1 MTSKIQVP
9 DHIAKEIEAE
19 KAQAIQEES
28 TEEVTAEIP
37 YVSQE
42 ARVLDPTLLDKSIL
56 ERMPQPTGWRI
67 LVLPHRGQG
76 KTKGGVLLSD
86 KTVEETQIAT
96 NVGLVL
102 SIGPDA
108 YNDKERFPNGPWC
121 KEKDWV
127 IFARYAGSRLNIEG
141 GELRILNDD
150 EILGTTDDPES
161 ILSPITH

>member
-1 MTSKIQVP
+1 MNTLILPKHVAERRIKQVEKEKKEKNIPEASKLP
-9 DHIAKEIEAE
+9 K
-19 KAQAIQEES
+19 
-28 TEEVTAEIP
+28 
-37 YVSQE
+37 
-42 ARVLDPTLLDKSIL
+42 
-56 ERMPQPTGWRI
+56 PTGWRI

-76 KTKGGVLLSD
+76 KTKGGVILSD
-86 KTVEETQIAT
+86 KTVEEAQVAT
-96 NVGLVL
+96 NLGLVL
-102 SIGPDA
+102 AIGPDA

-127 IFARYAGSRLNIEG
+127 IFARYAGARLNIEG

>member
-1 MTSKIQVP
+1 MNLILPKHVADRRVKQLE
-9 DHIAKEIEAE
+9 KEKKKKE
-19 KAQAIQEES
+19 
-28 TEEVTAEIP
+28 EIP
-37 YVSQE
+37 E
-42 ARVLDPTLLDKSIL
+42 ASKLPV
-56 ERMPQPTGWRI
+56 PTGWRI
-67 LVLPHRGQG
+67 LVLPHRGKG

-102 SIGPDA
+102 SVGPDA

-161 ILSPITH
+161 ILSPVTH

>member
-1 MTSKIQVP
+1 MNTLILPKHVAERRIKQVEKEKKENNIPEASKLP
-9 DHIAKEIEAE
+9 K
-19 KAQAIQEES
+19 
-28 TEEVTAEIP
+28 
-37 YVSQE
+37 
-42 ARVLDPTLLDKSIL
+42 
-56 ERMPQPTGWRI
+56 PTGWRI

-86 KTVEETQIAT
+86 QTVEETQVAT

-102 SIGPDA
+102 EIGPDA
-108 YNDKERFPNGPWC
+108 YSDKERFPNGAWC
-121 KEKDWV
+121 KKKDWV

-161 ILSPITH
+161 ILSPVTH

>member
-1 MTSKIQVP
+1 MNLILPKHVADRRVKQLE
-9 DHIAKEIEAE
+9 KEKKKKE
-19 KAQAIQEES
+19 
-28 TEEVTAEIP
+28 EIP
-37 YVSQE
+37 E
-42 ARVLDPTLLDKSIL
+42 ASKLPV
-56 ERMPQPTGWRI
+56 PTGWRI
-67 LVLPHRGQG
+67 LVLPHRGKG

-102 SIGPDA
+102 EVGPDA

-121 KEKDWV
+121 KKKDWV

-161 ILSPITH
+161 ILSPVTH

>member
-1 MTSKIQVP
+1 MSLILPKHVADRRVKQLE
-9 DHIAKEIEAE
+9 KEKKKKE
-19 KAQAIQEES
+19 
-28 TEEVTAEIP
+28 EIP
-37 YVSQE
+37 E
-42 ARVLDPTLLDKSIL
+42 ASKLPV
-56 ERMPQPTGWRI
+56 PTGWRI
-67 LVLPHRGQG
+67 LVLPHRGKG
-76 KTKGGVLLSD
+76 KTKGGVILSD

-102 SIGPDA
+102 AIGPDA

-121 KEKDWV
+121 KKKDWV

-161 ILSPITH
+161 ILSPITN

>member
-1 MTSKIQVP
+1 MNLILPKHVADRRVKQLEKEKKKKEKQIPEASKLPI
-9 DHIAKEIEAE
+9 
-19 KAQAIQEES
+19 
-28 TEEVTAEIP
+28 
-37 YVSQE
+37 
-42 ARVLDPTLLDKSIL
+42 
-56 ERMPQPTGWRI
+56 PTGWRI

-102 SIGPDA
+102 AVGPDA

-150 EILGTTDDPES
+150 EILGTTDDPEN
-161 ILSPITH
+161 ILSPITY

>member
-1 MTSKIQVP
+1 MNLILPKHVADRRVKQLEKEKKKKEEIPETSKLPV
-9 DHIAKEIEAE
+9 
-19 KAQAIQEES
+19 
-28 TEEVTAEIP
+28 
-37 YVSQE
+37 
-42 ARVLDPTLLDKSIL
+42 
-56 ERMPQPTGWRI
+56 PTGWRI
-67 LVLPHRGQG
+67 LVLPHRGKG
-76 KTKGGVLLSD
+76 KTKGGVILSD

-102 SIGPDA
+102 AIGPDA

-121 KEKDWV
+121 KKKDWV

-161 ILSPITH
+161 ILSPVTH

>member
-1 MTSKIQVP
+1 MSLILPKHVADRRVKQLE
-9 DHIAKEIEAE
+9 KEKKKKE
-19 KAQAIQEES
+19 
-28 TEEVTAEIP
+28 EIP
-37 YVSQE
+37 E
-42 ARVLDPTLLDKSIL
+42 ASKLPV
-56 ERMPQPTGWRI
+56 PTGWRI
-67 LVLPHRGQG
+67 LVLPHRGKG
-76 KTKGGVLLSD
+76 KTKGGVILSD

-102 SIGPDA
+102 AIGPDA

-121 KEKDWV
+121 KKKDWV

-161 ILSPITH
+161 ILSPVTR

>member
-1 MTSKIQVP
+1 MSTLILPKHVAERRVKQVEKDKKEKNIPEASKLP
-9 DHIAKEIEAE
+9 K
-19 KAQAIQEES
+19 
-28 TEEVTAEIP
+28 
-37 YVSQE
+37 
-42 ARVLDPTLLDKSIL
+42 
-56 ERMPQPTGWRI
+56 PTGWRI

-102 SIGPDA
+102 AIGPDA
-108 YNDKERFPNGPWC
+108 YSDKERFPNGSWC

>member
-1 MTSKIQVP
+1 MNTLILPKHVAERRIKQVEKEKKEKNIPEASKLP
-9 DHIAKEIEAE
+9 K
-19 KAQAIQEES
+19 
-28 TEEVTAEIP
+28 
-37 YVSQE
+37 
-42 ARVLDPTLLDKSIL
+42 
-56 ERMPQPTGWRI
+56 PTGWRI

-86 KTVEETQIAT
+86 QTVEESQVAT

-102 SIGPDA
+102 AVGPDA

>member
-1 MTSKIQVP
+1 MNTLILPKHVAERRIKQVEKEKKERNIPEASKLP
-9 DHIAKEIEAE
+9 K
-19 KAQAIQEES
+19 
-28 TEEVTAEIP
+28 
-37 YVSQE
+37 
-42 ARVLDPTLLDKSIL
+42 
-56 ERMPQPTGWRI
+56 PTGWRI

-86 KTVEETQIAT
+86 QTVEETQVAT

-102 SIGPDA
+102 AIGPDA
-108 YNDKERFPNGPWC
+108 YSDKERFPNGPWC
-121 KEKDWV
+121 KEKDWA

-161 ILSPITH
+161 ILSPVTH

>member
-1 MTSKIQVP
+1 MNLILPKHVADRRVKQLEKEKKKKEEIPETSKLPV
-9 DHIAKEIEAE
+9 
-19 KAQAIQEES
+19 
-28 TEEVTAEIP
+28 
-37 YVSQE
+37 
-42 ARVLDPTLLDKSIL
+42 
-56 ERMPQPTGWRI
+56 PTGWRI
-67 LVLPHRGQG
+67 LVLPHRGKG
-76 KTKGGVLLSD
+76 KTKGGVILSD

-102 SIGPDA
+102 AIGPDA

-161 ILSPITH
+161 ILSPITN

>member
-1 MTSKIQVP
+1 MNTLILPKHV
-9 DHIAKEIEAE
+9 AE
-19 KAQAIQEES
+19 KRIKQVEKEKK
-28 TEEVTAEIP
+28 ERNIP
-37 YVSQE
+37 E
-42 ARVLDPTLLDKSIL
+42 ASKLPK
-56 ERMPQPTGWRI
+56 PTGWRI

-86 KTVEETQIAT
+86 QTVEESQVAT

-102 SIGPDA
+102 AIGSDA

-150 EILGTTDDPES
+150 EILGTTDDPEN

>member
-1 MTSKIQVP
+1 MNTLILPKHVAERRIKQVEKEKKEKDIPEASKLP
-9 DHIAKEIEAE
+9 K
-19 KAQAIQEES
+19 
-28 TEEVTAEIP
+28 
-37 YVSQE
+37 
-42 ARVLDPTLLDKSIL
+42 
-56 ERMPQPTGWRI
+56 PTGWRI

-76 KTKGGVLLSD
+76 KKKGGVLLSD
-86 KTVEETQIAT
+86 QTVEESQVAT

-102 SIGPDA
+102 AIGPDA
-108 YNDKERFPNGPWC
+108 YSDKERFPNGPWC

-150 EILGTTDDPES
+150 EILGTTNDPES

>member
-1 MTSKIQVP
+1 MNLILPKHVADRRVKQLEKEKKKKEEIPETSKLPV
-9 DHIAKEIEAE
+9 
-19 KAQAIQEES
+19 
-28 TEEVTAEIP
+28 
-37 YVSQE
+37 
-42 ARVLDPTLLDKSIL
+42 
-56 ERMPQPTGWRI
+56 PTGWRI
-67 LVLPHRGQG
+67 LVLPHRGKG
-76 KTKGGVLLSD
+76 KTKGGVILSD

-102 SIGPDA
+102 AIGPDA

-161 ILSPITH
+161 ILSPVTR